1 MCKGL
6 DGMIQD
12 GKREGIKE
20 GEVKAKKEMSR
31 SLSAMGMSAEKIASA
46 ANVSVKLVQEWLS

>member
-1 MCKGL
+1 
-6 DGMIQD
+6 MIQD